1 MYYAA
6 VSVLALILNL
16 IINRE
21 ALKTVLNR
29 SGEKGS
35 EKRAVFRYSFFLMM
49 ANCYFVVD
57 SLWGILYE
65 HHENSVLFP
74 LLYSDCVFYFI
85 FIFLT
90 MLSWIRY
97 IVAYLDKKGR
107 RSKML
112 LYAVWSMFMVALI
125 NLVINRFYPFIF
137 SFDENHVY
145 IPGTGRHLAFLFQ
158 IGLYL
163 VTSTYMFYIAKRSLG
178 EEKHR
183 YIAVGATCFV
193 MDIFL
198 IFQILN
204 SRYPFYAM
212 GLMIGISVIHVYV
225 EAGERKEMRIYDQIA
240 SGLAEAYEAMY
251 YINIETGRYREF
263 SISQE
268 YASLNVPV
276 DGQDF
281 YSETYMNIPRYVH
294 PDDRDFARSL
304 YTKETL
310 LKNLEGKRSFSYKY
324 RIMIGDQPRFFLFTV
339 MLAKDKKHFVLY
351 EKDIQDDITAEKQ
364 MQEYRKKYVSFSQIA
379 ESLASNY
386 DVLYYVDAEDCSYIS
401 YEYRNYYGQ
410 LDMQRSGDDFYAD
423 QKAVI
428 PKIVHKSDVELVLNF
443 LDRDQLSTNLSA
455 HNSSSIDYRVMAGRR
470 SHYVRLTARKTG
482 DGSHYIIGIENI
494 DDEVKKEKQHLKE
507 LNTEKEL
514 ARRDELTGVKNK
526 TAYTELERSIQGNLD
541 NHLDYL
547 PFALVVC
554 DSNNLKKINDT
565 EGHVAGDEYIKKSA
579 STLCEIFTHSPV
591 FRVGGDEFV
600 AFLRGNDYT
609 NREALLKELR
619 DQIRENLI
627 NGNGPILASGM
638 AEYIPENDTQVS
650 EIFDR
655 ADRDMYEEKQRLKTE
670 EAGVKT
676 NAG

>member
-1 MYYAA
+1 MYYAT

-16 IINRE
+16 IINNE
-21 ALKTVLNR
+21 SHKNVLKW
-29 SGEKGS
+29 SGEAGS
-35 EKRAVFRYSFFLMM
+35 QQRVTFRYSFFLTM
-49 ANCYFVVD
+49 ANCYFVAD
-57 SLWGILYE
+57 ILWGILYE
-65 HHENSVLFP
+65 HHENSALFP

-112 LYAVWSMFMVALI
+112 LYAVWSMFTMALI

-137 SFDENHVY
+137 SFDENRVY

-294 PDDRDFARSL
+294 PDDRDFARGL

-324 RIMIGDQPRFFLFTV
+324 RVMVGEEARYFLFTV
-339 MLAKDKKHFVLY
+339 MLAKDKEHLVLY
-351 EKDIQDDITAEKQ
+351 ERDIQDDIKAEKQ
-364 MQEYRKKYVSFSQIA
+364 MQENQKKYASFSQIA

-386 DVLYYVDAEDCSYIS
+386 DVIYYVDAEDDSYIS
-401 YEYRNYYGQ
+401 YEYRTYYGQ
-410 LDMQRSGDDFYAD
+410 LDMQRSGDDFFAD
-423 QKAVI
+423 QRMVI
-428 PKIVHKSDVELVLNF
+428 PQIVHKTDRDLVMNF
-443 LDRDQLSTNLSA
+443 LDKDQLRNTMKS
-455 HNSSSIDYRVMAGRR
+455 HNSSSIDYRVMTGRR
-470 SHYVRLTARKTG
+470 SHYVRMTARKTG
-482 DGSHYIIGIENI
+482 DNSHYIIGIENI
-494 DDEVKKEKQHLKE
+494 DEEVKKEKQHLKA

-547 PFALVVC
+547 PFAIVVC

-579 STLCEIFTHSPV
+579 AILCEIFTPSPV

-609 NREALLKELR
+609 NREALLKKLR
-619 DQIRENLI
+619 EQIRENLI

-638 AEYIPENDTQVS
+638 AEYIPENDSLVT

-655 ADRDMYEEKQRLKTE
+655 ADRDMYEEKERLKTI
-670 EAGVKT
+670 EAGQRA